1 MLEENA
7 INREPQRYPKISNDL
22 LRSAHQSGL
31 QEMKIIILVASKL
44 PQNSDE
50 DFDPLTPIYITREDA
65 VRIGFNPSNVARDLR
80 IACSNLRA
88 REVTI
93 PTPLGD
99 KVTGWVYNLLFFKS
113 EVFQKLKEK
122 YPTSK
127 HDEDFINQLR
137 LHNLLETLPFVM
149 KSDENLMARIIMHPD
164 VVPFLVQLKNYTQVD
179 LLELAK
185 LTDSITALEFFY

>member
-44 PQNSDE
+44 PQNHDE
-50 DFDPLTPIYITREDA
+50 DFDALTPIYITREDA
-65 VRIGFNPSNVARDLR
+65 VKIGFNPSNVARDLR
-80 IACSNLRA
+80 TACSNLRA

-99 KVTGWVYNLLFFKS
+99 KVTGWVYNLLFFKT
-113 EVFQKLKEK
+113 EVFQQLKEK
-122 YPTSK
+122 YPTSPRWSA
-127 HDEDFINQLR
+127 R
-137 LHNLLETLPFVM
+137 L
-149 KSDENLMARIIMHPD
+149 
-164 VVPFLVQLKNYTQVD
+164 QG
-179 LLELAK
+179 
-185 LTDSITALEFFY
+185 